1 MFNPLKGLGDINT
14 LRKQASAVQ
23 KVLSEQ
29 EVIVEKNGVK
39 VVMSGD
45 QKILELTIDGET
57 EERVSKAVEEAL
69 KKTQQIAAQALMQMK
84 ME

>member
-45 QKILELTIDGET
+45 QKIRELTIDGET